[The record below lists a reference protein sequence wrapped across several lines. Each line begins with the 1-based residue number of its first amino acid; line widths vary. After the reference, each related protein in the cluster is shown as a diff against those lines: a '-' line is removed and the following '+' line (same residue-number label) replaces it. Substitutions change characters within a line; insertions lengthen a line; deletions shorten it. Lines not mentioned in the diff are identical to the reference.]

1 MKKKLLLGLSSILL
15 VSSLSLAMDTQ
26 APPSPSPVQQS
37 SDDHVLQQLR
47 WGKLMPEITAGLA
60 IAKLSKRYVDSTTAS
75 GKVSLLRNLLATK
88 KLTSGTQDTLVRLLG
103 GERDIFERPES
114 TGKKMKIKKDDPAAD
129 PKALMKELHAGLKL
143 RKTVLVDEWG
153 NLKKAEEEREK
164 AGEEFA
170 KAQEDVKKAD
180 KPVARA
186 TADADLD
193 RILVEMLEA
202 DKRVLA
208 AKKEVEQRTVEAEVT
223 VRVAEKQLEELP
235 PRTAAVVEKKAAV
248 VEKKVDDLKAVIKS
262 VKAKT
267 PAPAKIRA
275 DEERL
280 KKFRTL
286 EAERIALY
294 PQYARYMKK
303 GRAILKKSP
312 KALKLLDYYENLVK
326 QIRALK

>member
-1 MKKKLLLGLSSILL
+1 
-15 VSSLSLAMDTQ
+15 MDTQ
-26 APPSPSPVQQS
+26 APPSPPPVQQS

-47 WGKLMPEITAGLA
+47 LGKLKGQIDKGLTKA
-60 IAKLSKRYVDSTTAS
+60 NLFQRYRAATTNA
-75 GKVSLLRNLLATK
+75 GKVLVLRELLGKEVLSTETEAK
-88 KLTSGTQDTLVRLLG
+88 LVRLLG

-202 DKRVLA
+202 DKRALA
-208 AKKEVEQRTVEAEVT
+208 AKKEVEQQAVEAGVT
-223 VRVAEKQLEELP
+223 ARVAEKQLEELP
-235 PRTAAVVEKKAAV
+235 PGTAAV
-248 VEKKVDDLKAVIKS
+248 VEKKVDDLKKVIKS

-275 DEERL
+275 DEERI
-280 KKFRTL
+280 KKLRTL
-286 EAERIALY
+286 ETERSLLY
-294 PQYARYMKK
+294 PRYARYAKR
-303 GRAILKKSP
+303 GRARLQGSR
-312 KALKLLDYYENLVK
+312 KALELLDNYENLVK
-326 QIRALK
+326 QIRDLK

>member
-47 WGKLMPEITAGLA
+47 WGKLMPEITAELENTKLLA
-60 IAKLSKRYVDSTTAS
+60 AYSSAKTNGKVHVLRKLS
-75 GKVSLLRNLLATK
+75 ATK
-88 KLTSGTQDTLVRLLG
+88 KLTSGTQDTLDKLLG